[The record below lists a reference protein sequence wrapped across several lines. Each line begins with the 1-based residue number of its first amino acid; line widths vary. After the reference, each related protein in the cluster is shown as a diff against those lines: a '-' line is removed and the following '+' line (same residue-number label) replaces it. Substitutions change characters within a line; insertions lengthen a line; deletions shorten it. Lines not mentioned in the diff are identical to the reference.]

1 MGHTWY
7 LQMPLTNGRLSKENN
22 ISFFGFRSNNDGD
35 IKIVDERA
43 QEMLVEMKK
52 LLQKIELHQQEVT
65 QREFDDTDLEDLL
78 DDQA

>member
-1 MGHTWY
+1 
-7 LQMPLTNGRLSKENN
+7 MPLTNGRLSKENN

-78 DDQA
+78 DDQD